1 MRGGLVLDYANI
13 LLFIVVVGG
22 LFSLTIIIVS
32 AIVSEG
38 KLADEIRREE
48 KERLRKSAELETKYI
63 ETE

>member
-1 MRGGLVLDYANI
+1 MDYANI

-32 AIVSEG
+32 AIVSEE

-48 KERLRKSAELETKYI
+48 KERLRKSAELETKHI